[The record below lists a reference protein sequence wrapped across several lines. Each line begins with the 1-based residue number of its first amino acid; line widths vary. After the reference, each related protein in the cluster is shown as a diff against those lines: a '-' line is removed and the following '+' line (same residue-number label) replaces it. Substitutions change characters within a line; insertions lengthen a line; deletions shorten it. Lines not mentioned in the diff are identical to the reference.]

1 MRCAIILAIFALVS
15 TAQGATIHVP
25 ADQPT
30 IQDGIDAA
38 VNGDTV
44 LVAPGTYVENI
55 DFKGKAITV
64 KSKLGPKVTVI
75 DGGNPLDPD
84 YGSCVLFVN
93 GEGVDSVLDGFTLTN
108 GTGTLRIYS
117 YTDYFGGGILCDGS
131 SPTITNNIITGNILK
146 ENDPNGNP
154 RGAGIFCNAGGLT
167 QISNNI
173 ITFNK
178 TYGHSG
184 DGGGLCFTPTN
195 PQILSNNV
203 IAFNHAKGTGGGI
216 RSYCDLLIVNCVI
229 YGNTANNT
237 AWSAGARLH
246 ANTTIVN
253 TVIWN
258 HSCPK

>member
-93 GEGVDSVLDGFTLTN
+93 GEGVDSVLEGFTLTN
-108 GTGTLRIYS
+108 GTGTEVYGNGVLV
-117 YTDYFGGGILCDGS
+117 GGGICCETS
-131 SPTITNNIITGNILK
+131 NPTSEQPWVL
-146 ENDPNGNP
+146 
-154 RGAGIFCNAGGLT
+154 RRWF
-167 QISNNI
+167 
-173 ITFNK
+173 
-178 TYGHSG
+178 SG
-184 DGGGLCFTPTN
+184 DQCL
-195 PQILSNNV
+195 
-203 IAFNHAKGTGGGI
+203 
-216 RSYCDLLIVNCVI
+216 
-229 YGNTANNT
+229 
-237 AWSAGARLH
+237 
-246 ANTTIVN
+246 
-253 TVIWN
+253 
-258 HSCPK
+258 